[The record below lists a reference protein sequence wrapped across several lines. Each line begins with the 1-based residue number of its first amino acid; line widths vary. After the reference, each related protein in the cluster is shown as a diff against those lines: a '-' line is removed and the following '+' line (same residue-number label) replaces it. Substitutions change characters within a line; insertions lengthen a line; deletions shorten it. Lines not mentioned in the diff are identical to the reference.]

1 MPSSLMIVALA
12 AAWLIVLV
20 PMVARKRQVIG
31 HTADDAMASRI
42 VRSGSPRGAE
52 QEESMVDSEH
62 EDSREDR
69 YDHGDD
75 VAEVDEFEEVDERPG
90 YDYDDYEDERAEHGR
105 RYRPGRGGF
114 DPEAAEIAAHA
125 KYAFRQRVVLTLLA
139 TLVIS
144 AVVAILAMPML
155 WWVCGG
161 SVATLAGYLG
171 YLRRQ
176 VRIENEIRE
185 RRQARFAGGRA
196 GRYEESYDDRDD
208 AGFDAH
214 YDAGYD
220 DEYEADYEV
229 ADERQ
234 VVLAGVERK
243 PRPHTRA
250 PRRNAVVVDVEDE
263 DPAFHDLEQPMRPAY
278 RRAVGE

>member
-20 PMVARKRQVIG
+20 PMVARKRQVIA

-42 VRSGSPRGAE
+42 VRSGSPRGAD
-52 QEESMVDSEH
+52 QEESMADSEH

-69 YDHGDD
+69 YDHRDD
-75 VAEVDEFEEVDERPG
+75 VAELDGIEDEDVR
-90 YDYDDYEDERAEHGR
+90 YDHDGYEDERAERGR

-114 DPEAAEIAAHA
+114 DPEAAEIAAQA
-125 KYAFRQRVVLTLLA
+125 KYTFRQRVVLGLLA
-139 TLVIS
+139 TVIIS
-144 AVVAILAMPML
+144 VVIAILFLPVL

-161 SVATLAGYLG
+161 AAATIAGYLG

-176 VRIENEIRE
+176 VRIEAEIRE
-185 RRQARFAGGRA
+185 RRLARFAGGRA
-196 GRYEESYDDRDD
+196 GALSESYDDLD
-208 AGFDAH
+208 
-214 YDAGYD
+214 DAGYD
-220 DEYEADYEV
+220 AEYDADYEV
-229 ADERQ
+229 ADEQR

-263 DPAFHDLEQPMRPAY
+263 DPAFHDLDQPMRPAY